1 MKPLSMDGNGDVQRY
16 HVKYSHGVRQR
27 NNSLFLVPDFS
38 TKSIERSVDSRKGRY
53 KLKGYNSDDS
63 CFLPPPLSARR
74 SEQFIIIV
82 HELEQR
88 PRVENTQRS
97 ACVRTWSLRFPSY
110 FLSLFSRKG
119 PFLFPQTSPSSLPRS
134 RGTGHRIFPWQSA
147 MTVGVICIR
156 RCMFHQFTLG
166 KHANRGDRSI
176 YIRIPFLVETQA
188 GAECKRRQQLILGVR
203 RYGNRKERLKEET
216 KGEGEGRF
224 GVNTKRASGIPK

>member
-38 TKSIERSVDSRKGRY
+38 TKSIERSVDSRKSRY

-88 PRVENTQRS
+88 PRVLRVHREAR
-97 ACVRTWSLRFPSY
+97 AYVRGRYVSLPTS
-110 FLSLFSRKG
+110 
-119 PFLFPQTSPSSLPRS
+119 SPSSRGRVPFFFHKPPLPPSLDLAARATVYF
-134 RGTGHRIFPWQSA
+134 RGNLQ
-147 MTVGVICIR
+147 
-156 RCMFHQFTLG
+156 
-166 KHANRGDRSI
+166 
-176 YIRIPFLVETQA
+176 
-188 GAECKRRQQLILGVR
+188 
-203 RYGNRKERLKEET
+203 
-216 KGEGEGRF
+216 
-224 GVNTKRASGIPK
+224 

>member
-1 MKPLSMDGNGDVQRY
+1 MRTYVVVTFPFLLPLS
-16 HVKYSHGVRQR
+16 S
-27 NNSLFLVPDFS
+27 
-38 TKSIERSVDSRKGRY
+38 
-53 KLKGYNSDDS
+53 
-63 CFLPPPLSARR
+63 
-74 SEQFIIIV
+74 
-82 HELEQR
+82 
-88 PRVENTQRS
+88 
-97 ACVRTWSLRFPSY
+97 
-110 FLSLFSRKG
+110 FSRKG

-216 KGEGEGRF
+216 KGGGGGKVWGKYEARLGNSEIIAPYSKYKGWEGGAVSTSVYTSYAKCFAPHSTPLHPPLPLPLSLHAQLFRVFPLDGMHEEYYRTPESTDKRSRVNGRRF
-224 GVNTKRASGIPK
+224 SSGFYIYIYIYCASK